1 MERVKEYLNQIKV
14 PFEEEQTDGMTVLKL
29 KYCEDL
35 LAIFPPDEGEEEFHA
50 VTAYDGKVQQYAK
63 MPLEKL
69 KQWLYDVFIKQS
81 PEYVYEDEPAQ
92 ENREN
97 D

>member
-14 PFEEEQTDGMTVLKL
+14 PFEEEQTEDMTVLKL

-35 LAIFPPDEGEEEFHA
+35 LAIFPPDDGEEEFH
-50 VTAYDGKVQQYAK
+50 VVSAYSGKVRQYTK
-63 MPLEKL
+63 MSFENL
-69 KQWLYDVFIKQS
+69 KQWIYDVFIKQS
-81 PEYVYEDEPAQ
+81 PDYVYEDEPAQ
-92 ENREN
+92 ENKEN

>member
-14 PFEEEQTDGMTVLKL
+14 PFEEEQAEDMTVLKL

-35 LAIFPPDEGEEEFHA
+35 LAIFPPDDGEEEFH
-50 VTAYDGKVQQYAK
+50 VVSAYGGKVRQYTK
-63 MPLEKL
+63 MSFEKL

-81 PEYVYEDEPAQ
+81 PDYVYVDEPAQ
-92 ENREN
+92 ENKEN

>member
-14 PFEEEQTDGMTVLKL
+14 PFEEEHAKDMTVLKL

-35 LAIFPPDEGEEEFHA
+35 CAIFPPDDGNKDYH
-50 VTAYDGKVQQYAK
+50 VIIAYNGTVQQGAK
-63 MPLEKL
+63 MDFAAL
-69 KQWLYDVFIKQS
+69 KKWVYAVFVKHS
-81 PEYVYEDEPAQ
+81 PDYIYEDEP
-92 ENREN
+92 EVKEH